1 VFGIAMLA
9 IALWR
14 RRTSFD
20 VFDHTIPYKTSGDWV
35 ILTTVVTMA
44 TYIVFLVLLWKL

>member
-1 VFGIAMLA
+1 MLA

-20 VFDHTIPYKTSGDWV
+20 VFDQSIPYKTSGDWV
-35 ILTTVVTMA
+35 ILTTIVTMA
-44 TYIVFLVLLWKL
+44 TYIVLLVLLLNL

>member
-1 VFGIAMLA
+1 MLV

-20 VFDHTIPYKTSGDWV
+20 VFDPTIPFKTSGDWV
-35 ILTTVVTMA
+35 LLTTVVTMFA
-44 TYIVFLVLLWKL
+44 YIVLLVLLWNLS

>member
-1 VFGIAMLA
+1 MLA

-20 VFDHTIPYKTSGDWV
+20 VFDPTIPFKTSGDWV
-35 ILTTVVTMA
+35 ILTTLVTLA
-44 TYIVFLVLLWKL
+44 TYIVLLALLWNL

>member
-1 VFGIAMLA
+1 MLA

-20 VFDHTIPYKTSGDWV
+20 VFDSSIPYKTSGDWV
-35 ILTTVVTMA
+35 VLTTVVTMV
-44 TYIVFLVLLWKL
+44 TYIILLILLWNL